1 LKIGKVYLLREN
13 WKGLVRIGHTTN
25 LNRRIGIM
33 KTSMPMEYEV
43 IHTIEHHNYKLI
55 EKELHNRFREKR
67 VLREW
72 YALDDLDIQ
81 RIKRGDF

>member
-1 LKIGKVYLLREN
+1 
-13 WKGLVRIGHTTN
+13 
-25 LNRRIGIM
+25 M

-55 EKELHNRFREKR
+55 EKELHNRFRDKK